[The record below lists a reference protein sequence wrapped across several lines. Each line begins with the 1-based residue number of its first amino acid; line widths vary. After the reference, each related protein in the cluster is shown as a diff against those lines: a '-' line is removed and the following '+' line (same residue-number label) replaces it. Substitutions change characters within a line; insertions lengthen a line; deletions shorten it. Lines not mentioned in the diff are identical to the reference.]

1 MADIK
6 SFPNNQDEYIGAEPV
21 MRWLHGRTS
30 GVFGEENNAAVSSVP
45 GTMSVS
51 VSDGIGWISNDK
63 GDGVVWWNESESET
77 GNKIVLAIDP
87 ADGALNR
94 IDRVVVTWET
104 TNYVARPTISIL
116 KGSNASNP
124 VPPSL
129 TNNNL
134 QRQIS
139 LARVSVP
146 AGTISLSASLVTDE
160 RLDPDVCGIVTESVK
175 IDTSVMQ
182 SQFESLLLG
191 IQNELSSIIG
201 GTGFDPAPNRVENIV
216 VPSGFFSE
224 YEPED
229 EEEQKLSDMGYSFR
243 ASVPISG
250 ALETMFPYVTLSLP
264 DVDASGASIV
274 NQFKCY
280 NGGLFIYSDS
290 IPINDITALTIEL
303 RKAVS

>member
-30 GVFGEENNAAVSSVP
+30 GVFGEENNAAVSVVP

-116 KGSNASNP
+116 KGSNASRP

-160 RLDPDVCGIVTESVK
+160 RLDPDVCGIVTETVK

-182 SQFESLLLG
+182 SQFESLLLA

-201 GTGFDPAPNRVENIV
+201 GTGFDPAPNRVENII

-229 EEEQKLSDMGYSFR
+229 EEEEKLSDMGYLFR

-280 NGGLFIYSDS
+280 NGGLFMYSDS
-290 IPINDITALTIEL
+290 VPVNDITALTIEL
-303 RKAVS
+303 RKAVT

>member
-1 MADIK
+1 MVDIK

-30 GVFGEENNAAVSSVP
+30 GVFGEENNAAVSAVP

-63 GDGVVWWNESESET
+63 GNGVVWWNDSESET
-77 GNKIVLAIDP
+77 GNQTILVIDP
-87 ADGALNR
+87 ADGALSR

-146 AGTISLSASLVTDE
+146 AGTISLSASMVTDE
-160 RLDPDVCGIVTESVK
+160 RLDPSVCGIVTETIKV
-175 IDTSVMQ
+175 DTSTMQ
-182 SQFESLLLG
+182 SQFESLLKA
-191 IQNELSSIIG
+191 IQSELKNLEA
-201 GTGFDPAPNRVENIV
+201 GTGLEFKRLQFTDVIV
-216 VPSGFFSE
+216 SKASFVADTT
-224 YEPED
+224 Y
-229 EEEQKLSDMGYSFR
+229 SDFPFR
-243 ASVPISG
+243 AGVQLDG
-250 ALETMFPYVTLSLP
+250 VLETMTPEVIFGVA
-264 DVDASGASIV
+264 DATSGNFAPVSES
-274 NQFKCY
+274 Y
-280 NGGLFIYSDS
+280 TGGIYLYTESVPES
-290 IPINDITALTIEL
+290 DITIPTIICW
-303 RKAVS
+303 R

>member
-1 MADIK
+1 MVDIK

-30 GVFGEENNAAVSSVP
+30 GVFGEENNAAVSAVP

-63 GDGVVWWNESESET
+63 GNGVVWWNDSESET
-77 GNKIVLAIDP
+77 GNQTILVIDP
-87 ADGALNR
+87 ADGALSR

-104 TNYVARPTISIL
+104 TNYVARPTISVL

-139 LARVSVP
+139 LAQVSVP

-160 RLDPDVCGIVTESVK
+160 RLNPDVCGIVTETVEL
-175 IDTSVMQ
+175 DTSTMQ
-182 SQFESLLLG
+182 SQFEALLHS
-191 IQNELSSIIG
+191 IQDELAQLEA
-201 GTGFDPAPNRVENIV
+201 GTAVELKKLQFNNTSVPASDFVAD
-216 VPSGFFSE
+216 ST
-224 YEPED
+224 YED
-229 EEEQKLSDMGYSFR
+229 YGFR
-243 ASVPISG
+243 ASVSLSGVTGTMIPEVVFSLADAVSGIFAPIAES
-250 ALETMFPYVTLSLP
+250 
-264 DVDASGASIV
+264 
-274 NQFKCY
+274 Y
-280 NGGLFIYSDS
+280 NGGVYLYASDVPES
-290 IPINDITALTIEL
+290 AITIPVIICWRGNA
-303 RKAVS
+303 

>member
-1 MADIK
+1 MVDIK

-30 GVFGEENNAAVSSVP
+30 GVFGEGNNAAVSAVP

-63 GDGVVWWNESESET
+63 GNGVVWWNESESET
-77 GNKIVLAIDP
+77 GNKVVLAIDP

-104 TNYVARPTISIL
+104 TNYVALPTISIL

-139 LARVSVP
+139 LAQVSVP

-160 RLDPDVCGIVTESVK
+160 RLSSDVCGIVTETVK
-175 IDTSVMQ
+175 IDTSTMQ
-182 SQFESLLLG
+182 SQFEALLHS
-191 IQNELSSIIG
+191 IQDELAQLEA
-201 GTGFDPAPNRVENIV
+201 GTAVELKKLQFNNTSVPASAFVAD
-216 VPSGFFSE
+216 ST
-224 YEPED
+224 YED
-229 EEEQKLSDMGYSFR
+229 YGFR
-243 ASVPISG
+243 ASVALSGVTSTMIPEVVFSLADAVSGIFAPIAES
-250 ALETMFPYVTLSLP
+250 
-264 DVDASGASIV
+264 
-274 NQFKCY
+274 Y
-280 NGGLFIYSDS
+280 NGGVYLYASDVPES
-290 IPINDITALTIEL
+290 AITIPVIICWKGNA
-303 RKAVS
+303 

>member
-30 GVFGEENNAAVSSVP
+30 GVFGEANNAAVSAVP

-63 GDGVVWWNESESET
+63 GDGVVWWSDSESET
-77 GNKIVLAIDP
+77 GNKIILSIDP

-104 TNYVARPTISIL
+104 TNYVALPTISVL

-124 VPPSL
+124 VPPPL

-139 LARVSVP
+139 LAQVSVP
-146 AGTISLSASLVTDE
+146 AGTISLSASMVTDE
-160 RLDPDVCGIVTESVK
+160 RLDPDVCGIVTETVE
-175 IDTSVMQ
+175 IDTSTMQ
-182 SQFESLLLG
+182 SQFEALLHS
-191 IQNELSSIIG
+191 IQDELAQLEA
-201 GTGFDPAPNRVENIV
+201 GTAVELKKLQFNNTSVPASDFVAD
-216 VPSGFFSE
+216 ST
-224 YEPED
+224 YED
-229 EEEQKLSDMGYSFR
+229 YGFR
-243 ASVPISG
+243 A
-250 ALETMFPYVTLSLP
+250 AVTLSGVTSTMIPEVVFSLA
-264 DVDASGASIV
+264 DAVSGIFAPIAES
-274 NQFKCY
+274 Y
-280 NGGLFIYSDS
+280 NGGVYLYTSDVPES
-290 IPINDITALTIEL
+290 AITIPVIICWKGNA
-303 RKAVS
+303 

>member
-1 MADIK
+1 MVDIK

-30 GVFGEENNAAVSSVP
+30 GVFGEENNATVSAVP

-63 GDGVVWWNESESET
+63 GNGVVWWNDSESET
-77 GNKIVLAIDP
+77 GNQTILVIDP
-87 ADGALNR
+87 ADGALSR

-146 AGTISLSASLVTDE
+146 AGTISLSASMVTDE
-160 RLDPDVCGIVTESVK
+160 RLDPSVCGIVTETIKV
-175 IDTSVMQ
+175 DTSTMQ
-182 SQFESLLLG
+182 SQFESLLKA
-191 IQNELSSIIG
+191 IQSELKNLEA
-201 GTGFDPAPNRVENIV
+201 GTGLEFKRLQFTDVIV
-216 VPSGFFSE
+216 SKASFVADTT
-224 YEPED
+224 Y
-229 EEEQKLSDMGYSFR
+229 SDFPFR
-243 ASVPISG
+243 AGVQLDG
-250 ALETMFPYVTLSLP
+250 VLETMTPEVIFGVA
-264 DVDASGASIV
+264 DATSGNFAPVSES
-274 NQFKCY
+274 Y
-280 NGGLFIYSDS
+280 TGGIYLYAESVPES
-290 IPINDITALTIEL
+290 DITIPTIICW
-303 RKAVS
+303 R

>member
-1 MADIK
+1 MVDIK

-30 GVFGEENNAAVSSVP
+30 GVFGEENNAAVSAVP

-63 GDGVVWWNESESET
+63 GNGVVWWNDSESET
-77 GNKIVLAIDP
+77 GNQTILVIDP
-87 ADGALNR
+87 ADGALSR

-146 AGTISLSASLVTDE
+146 AGTISLSAPMVTDE
-160 RLDPDVCGIVTESVK
+160 RLDPSVCGIVTETIKV
-175 IDTSVMQ
+175 DTSTMQ
-182 SQFESLLLG
+182 SQFESLLKA
-191 IQNELSSIIG
+191 IQSELKDLEA
-201 GTGFDPAPNRVENIV
+201 GTGLEFKRLQFTDVIV
-216 VPSGFFSE
+216 SKASFVADTT
-224 YEPED
+224 Y
-229 EEEQKLSDMGYSFR
+229 SDFPFR
-243 ASVPISG
+243 AGVQLYG
-250 ALETMFPYVTLSLP
+250 VLETMTPEVIFGVA
-264 DVDASGASIV
+264 DATSGNFAPVSES
-274 NQFKCY
+274 Y
-280 NGGLFIYSDS
+280 TGGIYLYAESVPES
-290 IPINDITALTIEL
+290 DITIPTIICW
-303 RKAVS
+303 R